1 MRENSSHQ
9 RHHSP
14 ASLALLPVEV
24 SLDFLDFILYIGRLS
39 LQCVDAQVVFVSDLS
54 LHRLVHSGQD
64 VRPAGA
70 SFLSRAKLF
79 LLPDHGEEVSSNAV
93 SGFRLQ
99 LFLCLPFLKYF
110 NCLKA

>member
-9 RHHSP
+9 RHHSQ
-14 ASLALLPVEV
+14 ASFALLPVEI
-24 SLDFLDFILYIGRLS
+24 SLDFLDFILDIGRLS

-54 LHRLVHSGQD
+54 LHRLVHSRQD

-93 SGFRLQ
+93 SGFWLQ

-110 NCLKA
+110 NLVV